1 VLEEIKNTESE
12 YDALFDEVTE
22 SSENI
27 EIEEIVFEVIKI
39 EESENSGTKL
49 EETADSFEDIEMKIL

>member
-1 VLEEIKNTESE
+1 MLEEIKNTESE

>member
-1 VLEEIKNTESE
+1 MLEEIKNTESE

-27 EIEEIVFEVIKI
+27 KIEEIVFEVIKI